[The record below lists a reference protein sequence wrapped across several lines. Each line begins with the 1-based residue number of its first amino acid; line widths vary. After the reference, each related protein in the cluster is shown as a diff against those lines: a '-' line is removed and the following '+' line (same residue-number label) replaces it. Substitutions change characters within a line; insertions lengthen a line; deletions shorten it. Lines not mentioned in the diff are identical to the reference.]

1 MYRRWMK
8 NITLCD
14 MEVEKHKFHHH
25 QNLILLEDVDIEKI
39 QISSMVLSS
48 KKNSKDASKNL
59 FQKLMWKV
67 IMEN

>member
-14 MEVEKHKFHHH
+14 MEVEKHKLHHP

-59 FQKLMWKV
+59 FQKLM
-67 IMEN
+67 